1 VSQEDRSRKK
11 IKAPTSGGWGRDR
24 MNKTHRKGRKH
35 AKNQRSRDRRI
46 LDKAVVTTE
55 KKWNT

>member
-11 IKAPTSGGWGRDR
+11 IAAPTSGGWGRHR

-35 AKNQRSRDRRI
+35 DKNQRSRDRRL
-46 LDKAVVTTE
+46 LDRAVIAAE
-55 KKWNT
+55 QK